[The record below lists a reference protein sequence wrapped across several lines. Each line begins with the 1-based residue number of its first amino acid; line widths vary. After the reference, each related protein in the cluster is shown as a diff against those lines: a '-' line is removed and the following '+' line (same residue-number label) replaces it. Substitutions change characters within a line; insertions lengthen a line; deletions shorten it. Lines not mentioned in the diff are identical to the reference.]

1 MARTALGWPDHEMRA
16 IMGAIRDAHQR
27 HPSENDRFL
36 DTLIAQIAA
45 VTGRLYGQ
53 STYDRL
59 IRSTLGLE
67 HLTRRPSAPTIQ
79 KAIARAQASGAPA
92 AAGRTALERPLAHSE
107 GAAPE
112 ELALRQAVE
121 PAVRDALAP
130 LQATVAN
137 LAEAVRLK
145 PLAPVAGPGLEFQ
158 LQLAQASLQEAHARM
173 RRLDD
178 ELAQLRRELGAAEA
192 RAQSADTRVAAMLAE
207 VLSALAASASGAQ
220 ALAGI
225 AHRLEGT
232 ERFLKQQNDA
242 VRLQASA
249 EVDGLRRHNQQLRD
263 QISHLQLES
272 DQYRRALA
280 AQRQAAPQA
289 R

>member
-1 MARTALGWPDHEMRA
+1 MRDIMA
-16 IMGAIRDAHQR
+16 AIRAAHQS
-27 HPSENDRFL
+27 HPSDNDRFL
-36 DTLIAQIAA
+36 DALIAQIAA

-59 IRSTLGLE
+59 IRSTLGVE
-67 HLTRRPSAPTIQ
+67 HVTRRPSAPTIQ
-79 KAIARAQASGAPA
+79 KAIARAQASGASA
-92 AAGRTALERPLAHSE
+92 AAGRAEAAPPLAHWD

-112 ELALRQAVE
+112 GPALHRVVEL
-121 PAVRDALAP
+121 AVRDAVAP
-130 LQATVAN
+130 LQAAVAN
-137 LAEAVRLK
+137 LAEAIRLK
-145 PLAPVAGPGLEFQ
+145 TLSPTAGPGLEFQ

-192 RAQSADTRVAAMLAE
+192 RAQTADTRVATMFAD
-207 VLSALAASASGAQ
+207 VLGALGASASGAQ

-249 EVDGLRRHNQQLRD
+249 EADGLRRQNQQLRD
-263 QISHLQLES
+263 QMSHLQLEN
-272 DQYRRALA
+272 DQYRRALT
-280 AQRQAAPQA
+280 AQRRASPDAG
-289 R
+289 